1 MALTQVPS
9 PEQWLMAL
17 APLAG
22 WPEDTTESRRFPAL
36 HRLWTRFCTWYARRA
51 TERALNS
58 LDRDTLKDLGIAPS
72 EIASL
77 VYGAGDRTRRY
88 DENWWRDDSYAT
100 RTRRDAIAWSAA
112 AKPVR

>member
-9 PEQWLMAL
+9 PDQWLMAL

-22 WPEDTTESRRFPAL
+22 WPEAAAESHRFPAL
-36 HRLWTRFCTWYARRA
+36 RRLWTRFCTWYARRA
-51 TERALNS
+51 TERVLSA

-77 VYGAGDRTRRY
+77 VYGEDDRSRHY
-88 DENWWRDDSYAT
+88 DENWWRKDTYAA
-100 RTRRDAIAWSAA
+100 RTRSAAAAWSAA